1 MADPKTK
8 KGYYK
13 KDEWLYPS
21 VTKIIDDCTD
31 KSAPLMGWAT
41 GEMGKWIRK
50 NCEFIEDD
58 NMDFFNVSED
68 DLGSARFAYKDV
80 SQEALD
86 VGSEVHHAIEKY
98 LGGILEKTRGPEY
111 ADDIIDGL
119 SGQSANA
126 FGAFLQWAD
135 EHNLKPI
142 ALEQTVYGD
151 GWGGTLDFTG
161 YFDGKLYVID
171 WKSSKAHYPE
181 MRYQVAAYR
190 WATTEKNAG
199 SIVGGNR
206 PYPSQEVQG
215 CGVLRLDKETGLP
228 DWKDTSKSYEQDL
241 KTFNAMVELFFARHP
256 RIKKGAGL

>member
-142 ALEQTVYGD
+142 ALEQTVYGN
-151 GWGGTLDFTG
+151 GWGGTLDIKCLL
-161 YFDGKLYVID
+161 DGKKFVID
-171 WKSSKAHYPE
+171 LKTSKAFYKE
-181 MRYQVAAYR
+181 MAYQVAAYR
-190 WATTEKNAG
+190 YA
-199 SIVGGNR
+199 SGND
-206 PYPSQEVQG
+206 VVG
-215 CGVLRLDKETGLP
+215 CGVLRLDKSTGLP
-228 DWKDTSKSYEQDL
+228 EWKDTSKTYVSDL
-241 KTFNAMVELFFARHP
+241 NVFEKMVDLYFARHP
-256 RIKKGAGL
+256 RIKKGAGLE